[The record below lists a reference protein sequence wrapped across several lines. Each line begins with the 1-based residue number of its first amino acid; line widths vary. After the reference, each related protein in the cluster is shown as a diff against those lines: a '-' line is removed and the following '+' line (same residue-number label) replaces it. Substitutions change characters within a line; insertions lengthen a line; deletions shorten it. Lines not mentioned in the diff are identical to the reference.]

1 MDDRIRA
8 MMWAALG
15 GRAGNDP
22 TEHFAMAAKQ
32 AIEEVTGATMP
43 RYSGSAA
50 DYLRMLG
57 VEIDANNTRF
67 RALVNLMMR
76 WRQDATRPAQP
87 DASRR
92 FSLETHRAA
101 AILDLKQA
109 YAICFFGPC
118 ARAGGRAARIGRR
131 GAEAAVR
138 SFGQSSNLLSWLGA
152 TADRNDRVPVSVK
165 RAERRP
171 YDAAARRVIS
181 NATGE
186 RAAQLIERTRVASG
200 SRPTVGA

>member
-101 AILDLKQA
+101 AILEQLDLPRDA
-109 YAICFFGPC
+109 H
-118 ARAGGRAARIGRR
+118 AARG
-131 GAEAAVR
+131 GAADDAD
-138 SFGQSSNLLSWLGA
+138 QSSPW
-152 TADRNDRVPVSVK
+152 
-165 RAERRP
+165 P
-171 YDAAARRVIS
+171 YD
-181 NATGE
+181 
-186 RAAQLIERTRVASG
+186 
-200 SRPTVGA
+200 